1 MERERAKTNITTVMK
16 VETDIITCITVSLLI
31 LRISVSEVRGKIYK
45 LPIIIKKLM
54 DKLPIII
61 KKLNENN
68 LSDSLHILEHNCY
81 FIVVS

>member
-45 LPIIIKKLM
+45 LPIIMKNLM

-61 KKLNENN
+61 KN
-68 LSDSLHILEHNCY
+68 
-81 FIVVS
+81 

>member
-1 MERERAKTNITTVMK
+1 MERERAKTNVTIVMK

-45 LPIIIKKLM
+45 LPIILKNLM

-61 KKLNENN
+61 KN
-68 LSDSLHILEHNCY
+68 
-81 FIVVS
+81 

>member
-68 LSDSLHILEHNCY
+68 LSDSLHILVQNI
-81 FIVVS
+81 IVTLL

>member
-45 LPIIIKKLM
+45 LPIIIKNLK

-68 LSDSLHILEHNCY
+68 LSDSLHILVQNI
-81 FIVVS
+81 IVTLL

>member
-61 KKLNENN
+61 KN
-68 LSDSLHILEHNCY
+68 
-81 FIVVS
+81 